1 MEDRIVDTIE
11 KIIDL
16 IENNNCKAYM
26 YDKNRFHVIDK
37 ENNIDFEAKL
47 AFNNYYYKDNINKL
61 TYIKMKKYL
70 GNDFT
75 VQQILIEDENN
86 NEKCYYSYLECDSQT
101 SLICVIRNDEKS
113 SLICSNNEIVNHSW
127 KDILEYAKETFEPID
142 NSADI
147 ADEDDVYFNDE
158 DDEDINDD
166 YEEDEMDEI
175 DDDIKDDFEEGIKEI
190 LNNQEVDKEDNNQ
203 ESSQSNSE
211 YENSIQEFYKRF
223 KLLVNK
229 NEVDGKAKVD
239 AIVDLEVAVMK
250 RYADSILLD
259 EAVGNL
265 KAVLDSIIKSK
276 EHEK

>member
-1 MEDRIVDTIE
+1 MEDRMIDTIE

-61 TYIKMKKYL
+61 TYIKTKKYL

-147 ADEDDVYFNDE
+147 ADEDDVYFDDE

-175 DDDIKDDFEEGIKEI
+175 DDDIKDDFEDGIKEI
-190 LNNQEVDKEDNNQ
+190 LNNQEGDKEDNNQ
-203 ESSQSNSE
+203 ESSQPNSE

-229 NEVDGKAKVD
+229 NEVDGKAKVN

-250 RYADSILLD
+250 KYADSILLD

>member
-1 MEDRIVDTIE
+1 MEDRIVETIE

-61 TYIKMKKYL
+61 TYIKTKKYL

-147 ADEDDVYFNDE
+147 ADEDDVYFDVE

-175 DDDIKDDFEEGIKEI
+175 DDDIKDDFEDGIKEI
-190 LNNQEVDKEDNNQ
+190 LNNQEGDKEDNNQ
-203 ESSQSNSE
+203 ESSQPNSE

>member
-1 MEDRIVDTIE
+1 MEDRMIDTIE

-61 TYIKMKKYL
+61 TYIKTKKYL

-147 ADEDDVYFNDE
+147 ADEDDVYFDDE

-175 DDDIKDDFEEGIKEI
+175 DDDIKDDFEDGIKEI
-190 LNNQEVDKEDNNQ
+190 LNNQEGDKEDNNQ
-203 ESSQSNSE
+203 ESSQPNSE

-223 KLLVNK
+223 KLLVNQ
-229 NEVDGKAKVD
+229 NEVDGKAKVN

-250 RYADSILLD
+250 KYADSILLD

>member
-1 MEDRIVDTIE
+1 MEDGIVETIE

-61 TYIKMKKYL
+61 TYIKTKKYL

-101 SLICVIRNDEKS
+101 SLICVIRNDEKN

-147 ADEDDVYFNDE
+147 ADEDDVYFDVE

-190 LNNQEVDKEDNNQ
+190 LNNQEGDKEDNNQ